1 MGIDLERPSEELHRD
16 KGNEVCCTE
25 EAASSAAMTV
35 QHDQEN
41 FRPKNTHLVSDGDR
55 VPLSHHK
62 FLEPHDGMEFESK
75 EDAFSFYKEYAN
87 SIGFSVI
94 IKASRR
100 SRISGKFIDAK
111 FVCTRYG
118 SKQKSSVS
126 ETPEAVANIDG
137 TNNIPIKKKRGRK
150 NQSLSKTDCKACLH
164 VKRGSDGM
172 WVIHT
177 FIKEHN
183 HEIVPVQSYN
193 VQGHRN
199 LDQGHNNADAMHAV
213 RDRTKK
219 MCASMHR
226 QSGVA
231 KKLENNGSTNVG
243 AQNLALDEQDA
254 EVMLEYFLHMQDDNP
269 NFFYA
274 LDLNQ
279 DQCLRNAFWIDA
291 KPRLDYHHFCDAV
304 FFDTA
309 YIKNEYKLPLVTF
322 IGVNHHFQFL
332 LFGCALIADESK
344 STFVWLM
351 RAWLRAM
358 GGQAPKV
365 ILTDEDTALKEAVT
379 EVFPDS
385 RHCFC
390 LWHVLSKIPEKL
402 GSVIRRCE
410 KFSTKFNKCILKSVT
425 DEQFQKR
432 WLKIVDRFDLRND
445 LWIQSL
451 YEDHLRWVPVY
462 MNSIFLAG
470 ISTMQRSESVCSIL
484 DKCMQRKTTLKEFLD
499 QYKNILQEMGEDEAK
514 ADFETWHRKPGLK
527 SPSPFG
533 KQMAALYT
541 HAIFKK
547 FQIEVLGVVACHPK
561 RESGNGE
568 AATFRV
574 QDFEENQDFTV
585 FWNEKTSDTSCSC
598 RLFEYK
604 GILCRHIMIVLQMA
618 GVYNIPS
625 KYILKRWTK
634 DAKSRETVRLVD
646 SIESR
651 VQRYTDI
658 CQRVFKLGDE
668 GSLSQESF
676 NLAFIALEKALRK
689 CERVNSSIQYEVELC
704 SPSNQDLNNFEE
716 ATQSNCAQKTNEKD
730 ESRRDK
736 VQMEQEGLAISI
748 HDSWQQM
755 GQLNSRVATLDAYF
769 SNHQV
774 VPGVGQMNT
783 ISSIY
788 SNQPGIQE
796 LGQLNTTAPMDNG
809 PYLTQPR
816 LHGLTQLHFRP
827 QSLQNYFEMPESL
840 QDLHEY
846 NGDALPDIR

>member
-16 KGNEVCCTE
+16 KGNQVCCTE
-25 EAASSAAMTV
+25 EAAASAAMTV
-35 QHDQEN
+35 QHDQKN
-41 FRPKNTHLVSDGDR
+41 FRPKDTHLVSDGDR

-75 EDAFSFYKEYAN
+75 EDAFSFYKEYAK

-193 VQGHRN
+193 VQGHRH
-199 LDQGHNNADAMHAV
+199 LDQGHNNADVMHAV

-231 KKLENNGSTNVG
+231 KKLENNGSTN
-243 AQNLALDEQDA
+243 
-254 EVMLEYFLHMQDDNP
+254 
-269 NFFYA
+269 
-274 LDLNQ
+274 
-279 DQCLRNAFWIDA
+279 
-291 KPRLDYHHFCDAV
+291 
-304 FFDTA
+304 
-309 YIKNEYKLPLVTF
+309 
-322 IGVNHHFQFL
+322 
-332 LFGCALIADESK
+332 
-344 STFVWLM
+344 
-351 RAWLRAM
+351 
-358 GGQAPKV
+358 
-365 ILTDEDTALKEAVT
+365 
-379 EVFPDS
+379 
-385 RHCFC
+385 
-390 LWHVLSKIPEKL
+390 
-402 GSVIRRCE
+402 
-410 KFSTKFNKCILKSVT
+410 
-425 DEQFQKR
+425 
-432 WLKIVDRFDLRND
+432 
-445 LWIQSL
+445 
-451 YEDHLRWVPVY
+451 
-462 MNSIFLAG
+462 
-470 ISTMQRSESVCSIL
+470 
-484 DKCMQRKTTLKEFLD
+484 
-499 QYKNILQEMGEDEAK
+499 
-514 ADFETWHRKPGLK
+514 
-527 SPSPFG
+527 
-533 KQMAALYT
+533 
-541 HAIFKK
+541 
-547 FQIEVLGVVACHPK
+547 
-561 RESGNGE
+561 
-568 AATFRV
+568 
-574 QDFEENQDFTV
+574 
-585 FWNEKTSDTSCSC
+585 
-598 RLFEYK
+598 
-604 GILCRHIMIVLQMA
+604 
-618 GVYNIPS
+618 
-625 KYILKRWTK
+625 
-634 DAKSRETVRLVD
+634 
-646 SIESR
+646 
-651 VQRYTDI
+651 
-658 CQRVFKLGDE
+658 
-668 GSLSQESF
+668 
-676 NLAFIALEKALRK
+676 
-689 CERVNSSIQYEVELC
+689 
-704 SPSNQDLNNFEE
+704 DLNNFEE

-769 SNHQV
+769 SSHQV

-840 QDLHEY
+840 QDLV
-846 NGDALPDIR
+846 